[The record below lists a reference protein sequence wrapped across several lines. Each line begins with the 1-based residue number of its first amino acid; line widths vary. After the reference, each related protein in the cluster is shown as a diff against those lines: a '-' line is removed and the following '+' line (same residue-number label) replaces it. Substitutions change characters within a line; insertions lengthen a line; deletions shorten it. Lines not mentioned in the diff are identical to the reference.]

1 MKTLR
6 WWAPVASAVVALAF
20 GFLPYAILTYSGKI
34 PVGLRDNPWPLEIVA
49 VAATVATIVFT
60 VHAYRQKRVRV
71 VATASAILAT
81 LVTVLF
87 VLIVHVASYQLPT
100 APKELA
106 VGIAAPDF
114 VLPDAKGGSVSLA
127 AMRGKPVL
135 LVFYRGAW

>member
-34 PVGLRDNPWPLEIVA
+34 PVGLRDNPWPLELVTL
-49 VAATVATIVFT
+49 AATVAAIVFT

-71 VATASAILAT
+71 VSTVSALFATLATAVFL
-81 LVTVLF
+81 LL
-87 VLIVHVASYQLPT
+87 VHVGSYELPV

-106 VGIAAPDF
+106 VGTAAPDF
-114 VLPDAKGGSVSLA
+114 VLSDAKGQSFSLA
-127 AMRGKPVL
+127 SLRGKPVL